1 VSNPSEFLLEN
12 AKTTEPGSATACVM
26 EGTRP
31 LLIEVQALVVKSQL
45 AMPRR
50 VGRGIDLSRI
60 QVLSA
65 VLQKHCHQ
73 PVDYHDVFLS
83 AAGGYKVTETGIDLA
98 LSMALVSSLKNKPL
112 PQNSVFIGEVGLLG
126 EIRKVNYLERRIK
139 EAKRL
144 GFKKIYS
151 KETHG
156 SVRELLKQIGF

>member
-1 VSNPSEFLLEN
+1 
-12 AKTTEPGSATACVM
+12 
-26 EGTRP
+26 
-31 LLIEVQALVVKSQL
+31 
-45 AMPRR
+45 